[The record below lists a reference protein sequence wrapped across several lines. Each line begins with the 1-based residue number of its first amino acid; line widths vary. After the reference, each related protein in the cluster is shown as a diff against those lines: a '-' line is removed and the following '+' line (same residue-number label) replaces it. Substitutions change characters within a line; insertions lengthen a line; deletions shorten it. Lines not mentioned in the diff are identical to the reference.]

1 MNKQEMN
8 EQEQRK
14 LADLLQRS
22 LPPMNPELDRD
33 LWPKMLQ
40 RIMLHRIDER
50 ARDRHWLAVLF
61 SPSALSAV
69 PWFDWAL
76 LAVVIVGL
84 CIFPRSIPIW
94 LYHF

>member
-1 MNKQEMN
+1 MSSQAMNKQEMN

-40 RIMLHRIDER
+40 RIMLHRIMLHRINER

-61 SPSALSAV
+61 HHPRCRRC
-69 PWFDWAL
+69 P
-76 LAVVIVGL
+76 GL
-84 CIFPRSIPIW
+84 TGHCWPR
-94 LYHF
+94 